1 MREDGPFV
9 CICSQF
15 NRKAVMLG
23 VARWQGQDRQASP
36 SRPDVGDPAA
46 AGIKFPI

>member
-1 MREDGPFV
+1 MREDGLFV

-23 VARWQGQDRQASP
+23 VARWQGLDL
-36 SRPDVGDPAA
+36 
-46 AGIKFPI
+46 